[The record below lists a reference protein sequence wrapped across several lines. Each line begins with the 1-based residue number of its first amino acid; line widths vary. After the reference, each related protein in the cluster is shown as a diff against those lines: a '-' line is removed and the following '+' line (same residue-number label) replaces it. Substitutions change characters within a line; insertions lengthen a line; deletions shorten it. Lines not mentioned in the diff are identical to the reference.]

1 MNIEFTDNGWDDFEY
16 WMDVDN
22 EMVEQIKELIKDIR
36 KTPFQGLGKPEP
48 LKHNLKGFRSRRI
61 TQEHRVVYK
70 VEGKKGANQK
80 CTIIQC
86 RYHYD

>member
-36 KTPFQGLGKPEP
+36 KTPFQGLGSQN
-48 LKHNLKGFRSRRI
+48 H
-61 TQEHRVVYK
+61 
-70 VEGKKGANQK
+70 
-80 CTIIQC
+80 
-86 RYHYD
+86 